1 MISIIVPTLNEEN
14 CLVRLL
20 DSLKKQSLKD
30 YEIIIA
36 DAGSIDKTIEVAKN
50 YGCKVVPGGMPARGR
65 NEGAKLAQG
74 ELLLFLDADIILP
87 EDFLDIFLREFQ
99 KRKLDIASTDLGF
112 LSDKKIYKVGAAL
125 CNYYY
130 RWTQRIL
137 PHINQCILVKKEFH
151 KRVNGFDEEVKLSE
165 DFIYIKKIAKIGKF
179 GHLDKIKYYTS
190 VRRFE
195 KDGLLNTFLK
205 YLLAHIYIAFF
216 GPVKSDIFKYRFN
229 HYSKRKKTK
238 SL

>member
-1 MISIIVPTLNEEN
+1 MISIIIPTLNEED

-20 DSLKKQSLKD
+20 DSLKKQNLKD

-50 YGCKVVPGGMPARGR
+50 YDCKIVPGGMPARGR

-112 LSDKKIYKVGAAL
+112 LSNKKIYKVGAAI

-151 KRVNGFDEEVKLSE
+151 KRVNGFDEEIKLSE
-165 DFIYIKKIAKIGKF
+165 DFIYIKRIAKIGKF
-179 GHLDKIKYYTS
+179 GHLDKIKYYQSHQTFS
-190 VRRFE
+190 
-195 KDGLLNTFLK
+195 KGLRCSCQCL
-205 YLLAHIYIAFF
+205 
-216 GPVKSDIFKYRFN
+216 S
-229 HYSKRKKTK
+229 
-238 SL
+238 